1 MTAPDETRERE
12 HEADTEAPVP
22 QPPGDDTSGP
32 PGAAGNGGAPDPSV
46 ELELR
51 KPGEVAPP
59 GTGDLETRTPT
70 APDVATRPGTDL
82 DTATTQSAPAGA
94 DGDDAPAPVVS
105 RRRHPWRT
113 AGLIAL
119 AIAVVAGAGAAS
131 AGVLGGDGSGTDVSA
146 PDAPPSTTEVKR
158 TTLTRSE
165 TVDGT
170 LGHGDVTAV
179 QAPSGPQGGGVVT
192 WVPSDGDVIKR
203 GDAVYR
209 VAEQKVPL
217 LYGSLPLFRQMQDGT
232 EGADVRMLE
241 KNLAALGYTGFTV
254 DDEYTSDTADA
265 VREWQDDLGRE
276 ETGTVRPG
284 DAVIADGARRVAD
297 VKAVPGAPLS
307 GAVLT
312 WTGTERVV
320 SVDLEAQYEDLVRK
334 GTKATVTLPDD
345 STVQAEV
352 TDIGTPSTGQ
362 DGAPS
367 GGGSGDGGS
376 GDSDKATLPVELK
389 VADQKK
395 LGSYQAA
402 AVDVSLKAETRE
414 NVLVVPI
421 NALVARQGGGYA
433 VDVVGSDGEVRRAP
447 VEVGMFA
454 DSMVEISGKGI
465 KDGTVVG
472 VPK

>member
-12 HEADTEAPVP
+12 HGTDPEASVP
-22 QPPGDDTSGP
+22 HPPGDDTSGP
-32 PGAAGNGGAPDPSV
+32 PGAAGNGGAPDPSA

-51 KPGEVAPP
+51 KPGEVSPP
-59 GTGDLETRTPT
+59 GTGDLETRTT
-70 APDVATRPGTDL
+70 AAPDVATRPGTDV
-82 DTATTQSAPAGA
+82 DTATTQTAPDGAGGDEASAPAA
-94 DGDDAPAPVVS
+94 S
-105 RRRHPWRT
+105 RRRRPWRT
-113 AGLIAL
+113 AGLVAL

-131 AGVLGGDGSGTDVSA
+131 AGVLGGDGSGADVSA

-158 TTLTRSE
+158 TTLTRNE
-165 TVDGT
+165 TVDGS
-170 LGHGDVTAV
+170 LGHGDVSAV
-179 QAPSGPQGGGVVT
+179 QAPSGQQGGSGVVT
-192 WVPSDGDVIKR
+192 WVPADGDVIKR

-209 VAEQKVPL
+209 VAEQEVPL
-217 LYGSLPLFRQMQDGT
+217 LYGSIPLYRQMQEGS

-241 KNLAALGYTGFTV
+241 KNLAALGYTGFDV
-254 DDEYTSDTADA
+254 DDEYTSGTADA
-265 VREWQDDLGRE
+265 VRDWQDDLGRE

-284 DAVIADGARRVAD
+284 DAVIAEGARRVAD
-297 VKAVPGAPLS
+297 VKALPGAPL
-307 GAVLT
+307 GGTVLT

-320 SVDLEAQYEDLVRK
+320 SVDLDAQYEDLVRK

-345 STVQAEV
+345 TTVQAEV
-352 TDIGTPSTGQ
+352 TDIGTPTTGQ

-367 GGGSGDGGS
+367 GAGSDDG

-433 VDVVGSDGEVRRAP
+433 VDVVEPDGEVRRTP

-454 DSMVEISGKGI
+454 DSMVEISGKGLA
-465 KDGTVVG
+465 DGTVVG

>member
-1 MTAPDETRERE
+1 MTASDETRELE
-12 HEADTEAPVP
+12 HDADTEAPHP
-22 QPPGDDTSGP
+22 N
-32 PGAAGNGGAPDPSV
+32 GAAPGPLGPAGTDGAPDSSV
-46 ELELR
+46 ALELR
-51 KPGEVAPP
+51 KPGEVSPP
-59 GTGDLETRTPT
+59 NAGDLEARPTTTPEMGSRPGALDPAVPET
-70 APDVATRPGTDL
+70 APART
-82 DTATTQSAPAGA
+82 
-94 DGDDAPAPVVS
+94 DGDDPSAPTGS
-105 RRRHPWRT
+105 RRRRPLRI
-113 AGLIAL
+113 AGLVVL

-131 AGVLGGDGSGTDVSA
+131 AGVLGGDGGGTDLAA
-146 PDAPPSTTEVKR
+146 PDAPPSTTGVKR

-170 LGHGDVTAV
+170 LGHGDVSAV
-179 QAPSGPQGGGVVT
+179 QAPAGPQGGGGGVVT
-192 WVPSDGDVIKR
+192 WVPADGDVIER

-217 LYGSLPLFRQMQDGT
+217 LYGSLPLYRQMREGT

-241 KNLAALGYTGFTV
+241 KNLAALGYSGFTV
-254 DDEYTSDTADA
+254 DDEYTSGTADA
-265 VREWQDDLGRE
+265 VRDWQDDLGRE

-320 SVDLEAQYEDLVRK
+320 SVDLDAQYEDLVRK

-345 STVQAEV
+345 TTVQAEV
-352 TDIGTPSTGQ
+352 TDIGTPTTGQ
-362 DGAPS
+362 DAAAS
-367 GGGSGDGGS
+367 GGGSGPGGS

-389 VADQKK
+389 VAAQKE
-395 LGSYQAA
+395 LGRYQAA

-433 VDVVGSDGEVRRAP
+433 VDVVGPDGEVRPTP

-465 KDGTVVG
+465 ADGTVVG

>member
-1 MTAPDETRERE
+1 MEAGPTTAPD
-12 HEADTEAPVP
+12 
-22 QPPGDDTSGP
+22 
-32 PGAAGNGGAPDPSV
+32 
-46 ELELR
+46 
-51 KPGEVAPP
+51 
-59 GTGDLETRTPT
+59 TG
-70 APDVATRPGTDL
+70 TRPGTEL
-82 DTATTQSAPAGA
+82 DTAVPETAPART
-94 DGDDAPAPVVS
+94 DGEDPAPPTAS
-105 RRRHPWRT
+105 RRRRPLRT
-113 AGLIAL
+113 AGLVVL
-119 AIAVVAGAGAAS
+119 AIAVVAAAGAAS

-146 PDAPPSTTEVKR
+146 PDAPPGTTEVKR

-179 QAPSGPQGGGVVT
+179 QAPSGPQGGGGVVT
-192 WVPSDGDVIKR
+192 WVPADGDVIKR

-209 VAEQKVPL
+209 VAEQEVPL
-217 LYGSLPLFRQMQDGT
+217 LYGSIPLYRQMQDGT

-254 DDEYTSDTADA
+254 DDEYTADTADA

-297 VKAVPGAPLS
+297 VKAMPGAPLS

-320 SVDLEAQYEDLVRK
+320 SVDLEAQYEDLVHK

-345 STVQAEV
+345 STVRAEV
-352 TDIGTPSTGQ
+352 TEIGTPTTGQ
-362 DGAPS
+362 DDAS
-367 GGGSGDGGS
+367 GGGSGGGGS
-376 GDSDKATLPVELK
+376 GGSDKATLPVELK

-433 VDVVGSDGEVRRAP
+433 VDVVGPDGTPRRTP

-454 DSMVEISGKGI
+454 DSMVEITGKGI

>member
-12 HEADTEAPVP
+12 PDADTEAPVP
-22 QPPGDDTSGP
+22 HPPGGDACGP
-32 PGAAGNGGAPDPSV
+32 LDPAGNGGAPDPSV

-51 KPGEVAPP
+51 KPGEVSPP
-59 GTGDLETRTPT
+59 STGDLEPRTTT

-82 DTATTQSAPAGA
+82 DTATTQTAPAGA
-94 DGDDAPAPVVS
+94 DGDDASPPAVS

-113 AGLIAL
+113 AGLVVL

-179 QAPSGPQGGGVVT
+179 QAPSGPQGGGGVVT

-217 LYGSLPLFRQMQDGT
+217 LYGSLPLYRQMQDGT

-241 KNLAALGYTGFTV
+241 KNLAELGYTGFTA
-254 DDEYTSDTADA
+254 DDEYTSGTADA

-297 VKAVPGAPLS
+297 VKAVTGAPLS

-345 STVQAEV
+345 TTVQAEV

-362 DGAPS
+362 GGAPS
-367 GGGSGDGGS
+367 DGGDNGGS

-421 NALVARQGGGYA
+421 NALVAEQGGGYA
-433 VDVVGSDGEVRRAP
+433 VDVVASDGEVRRTP

-465 KDGTVVG
+465 ADGTVVG

>member
-12 HEADTEAPVP
+12 HDADTEAPH
-22 QPPGDDTSGP
+22 PPGAASGP
-32 PGAAGNGGAPDPSV
+32 PGPAGTDGAPDSASA
-46 ELELR
+46 LELR
-51 KPGEVAPP
+51 KPAEVSASSN
-59 GTGDLETRTPT
+59 GDLAARPTTTPD
-70 APDVATRPGTDL
+70 PGSRPGADL
-82 DTATTQSAPAGA
+82 DTALPETAPARP
-94 DGDDAPAPVVS
+94 DGDDPSTATGS
-105 RRRHPWRT
+105 RRRRPLRI
-113 AGLIAL
+113 AGLVVL

-131 AGVLGGDGSGTDVSA
+131 AGVLGGDGGGTDRTA

-170 LGHGDVTAV
+170 LGHGDVSAV
-179 QAPSGPQGGGVVT
+179 QAPGGPQGGGGGVVT
-192 WVPSDGDVIKR
+192 WVPADGDVIER

-217 LYGSLPLFRQMQDGT
+217 LYGSLPLYRQMQEGS

-241 KNLAALGYTGFTV
+241 KNLAALGYSGFTA
-254 DDEYTSDTADA
+254 DDEYTSGTADA
-265 VREWQDDLGRE
+265 VRDWQDDLGRE

-320 SVDLEAQYEDLVRK
+320 SVDLDAQYEDLVDK
-334 GTKATVTLPDD
+334 GTKATITLPDD
-345 STVQAEV
+345 TTVQAEV
-352 TDIGTPSTGQ
+352 TDIGTPTTGQ
-362 DGAPS
+362 DAA
-367 GGGSGDGGS
+367 GSGAGSGNGGS

-395 LGSYQAA
+395 LGRYQAA

-433 VDVVGSDGEVRRAP
+433 VDVVGADGDVRPAP

-454 DSMVEISGKGI
+454 DSMVEVSGKGI
-465 KDGTVVG
+465 ADGTVVG